1 MLIPRVLDIG
11 PGQVRQD
18 LLLIVLTTIKVG
30 LKILQK
36 GVAKER
42 NPKVTLRSRLA
53 PSRRYISTEIDF
65 FFSALDYAPCYPH
78 PLPKKSSWWNYF
90 CNDNRW
96 CLVVQDLLI
105 RVVFKHKCNQLLV
118 CSILLL
124 SRIFLSSGCSS
135 ARMTARTGQA
145 NQSFLD
151 LGTRLHC
158 ISGKYVVLSLLI
170 LTYWSPGYWAISLA

>member
-18 LLLIVLTTIKVG
+18 LLLIVLATIKVG

-78 PLPKKSSWWNYF
+78 PLPKKSS
-90 CNDNRW
+90 
-96 CLVVQDLLI
+96 
-105 RVVFKHKCNQLLV
+105 
-118 CSILLL
+118 
-124 SRIFLSSGCSS
+124 
-135 ARMTARTGQA
+135 
-145 NQSFLD
+145 
-151 LGTRLHC
+151 
-158 ISGKYVVLSLLI
+158 
-170 LTYWSPGYWAISLA
+170 